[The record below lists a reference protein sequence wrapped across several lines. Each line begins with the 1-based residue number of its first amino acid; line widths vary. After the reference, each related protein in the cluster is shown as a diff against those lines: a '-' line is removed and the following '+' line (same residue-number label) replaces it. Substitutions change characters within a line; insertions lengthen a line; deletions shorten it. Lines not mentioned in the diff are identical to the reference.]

1 MDIMNIM
8 KVSSSKFTFSLI
20 AVAAL
25 MLVGSGSLVQ
35 DAFAADPEF
44 TAYHFNRTTTVV
56 EFSEAVNGTKVLLDW
71 TIKLTSTGTAGD
83 ISSDIAITDVNN
95 GTLPTAANISQSST
109 TGVVGL
115 GFLNDSTTLYLRHDS
130 IPTDATYFV
139 NYTANP
145 LAVDVAG
152 YQLREAR
159 VGSSEYLDTS
169 REHVE
174 IGSNATAKDWISP
187 EATRAYT
194 TSDKTIEI
202 VMTEGVANI
211 NATGVG
217 FTIVGSKTGDLV
229 GRMDAKNGTEI
240 IYLTMSNPMD
250 FRSTFSLEYDS
261 SKGGVGIGSFISDD
275 INTDRHSKLYAL
287 GALGHGNQLHNFTGL
302 LIENNIDPINEDN
315 CFDCRAPVLKQVEV
329 NVSGDDYIVSSDNP
343 LHIDA
348 AKGDTITYS
357 LTFSDNKGAASMPF
371 AGMYTNFNSGADF
384 DSHFFKNNFD
394 SATSMSTSY
403 YEWNARTD
411 DVSYDVSSS
420 ISWSDATASVDSMT
434 NDITMSYTMTISDA
448 MPSSEI
454 WVDVTDASGNYLKQ
468 ALPITLEVSGDPS
481 LTFASSD
488 NQKVTSFFNDNVL
501 LAILSAFDNTS
512 DNTSELSSA
521 LGIEEGALPSWTTQL
536 ASWAVEDKIDVADMV
551 IAVEYVINQ

>member
-1 MDIMNIM
+1 M

-44 TAYHFNRTTTVV
+44 TAYHFNSTTTVV

-95 GTLPTAANISQSST
+95 GTLPTADNITQSST

-159 VGSSEYLDTS
+159 VGSNEYAAAS
-169 REHVE
+169 HEHVE

-250 FRSTFSLEYDS
+250 FRSTFSLEYS
-261 SKGGVGIGSFISDD
+261 SLKGGVGIGSFISDD
-275 INTDRHSKLYAL
+275 INTDRHSKMYAL

-302 LIENNIDPINEDN
+302 LIENNIDPVNEDN